1 MYGCSF
7 IELSELSYTIP
18 KKKLSTGNYSM
29 LSLLWPE
36 HLHHPA
42 RISRPF
48 VVEFV
53 NEIALM
59 ASRDAEDDGLQL
71 FIFSFAYK
79 LWVKCIEYSSF
90 VFFVL
95 QI

>member
-1 MYGCSF
+1 
-7 IELSELSYTIP
+7 
-18 KKKLSTGNYSM
+18 M

-36 HLHHPA
+36 HYIIRLEF
-42 RISRPF
+42 SRPF

-59 ASRDAEDDGLQL
+59 APRNAEDDGLQL
-71 FIFSFAYK
+71 FIFSFAHK
-79 LWVKCIEYSSF
+79 LWVKCVEYSSF
-90 VFFVL
+90 VSFIL

>member
-1 MYGCSF
+1 MSSILGRV
-7 IELSELSYTIP
+7 
-18 KKKLSTGNYSM
+18 
-29 LSLLWPE
+29 LLKSAGVFKIW
-36 HLHHPA
+36 LTA
-42 RISRPF
+42 DTYVSSRPTSPDWNFKAF

-59 ASRDAEDDGLQL
+59 APRNAEDDGLQL
-71 FIFSFAYK
+71 FIFSFAHK